1 MTIPAGIEL
10 FETAGAVA
18 DAEPTRCLAGAIGDA
33 LHARCVILFGSR
45 ARGDHRVSS
54 DVDIAI
60 VAKPAELNAQERHD
74 LRQQALGVA
83 ESVADGPF
91 PHVDVIIWTDQEF
104 RTKKRSVNHVAGRAW
119 REGKILYGSHEAL
132 PGEEVASE
140 LDNARELMRMC
151 QGQVRA
157 LFAMALNDDVF
168 IENIFGFHAQRGAEL
183 ALKAWISLIG
193 ERYERTH
200 NVADLVAILNDAGVA
215 DVQPYERLATLT
227 PYAVKYVYEEIENP
241 TMDRRYI
248 SQEVNALAHL
258 VESLLKRA
266 EEDAQGY
273 RIRTV

>member
-1 MTIPAGIEL
+1 MTTPTGIEI
-10 FETAGAVA
+10 FETAEAVA
-18 DAEPTRCLAGAIGDA
+18 DADPTRRVAGAIGDA

-45 ARGDHRVSS
+45 ARGDHQVCS

-60 VAKPAELNAQERHD
+60 VAKQAELNAQERHD
-74 LRQQALGVA
+74 LRQQALAVA
-83 ESVADGPF
+83 ESVADRQF
-91 PHVDVIIWTDQEF
+91 PHVDVIVWTEEEF
-104 RTKKRSVNHVAGRAW
+104 RTKKRSINHVAGRAW
-119 REGKILYGSHEAL
+119 REGKILYGLHETL
-132 PGEEVASE
+132 SGEEVVSE

-200 NVADLVAILNDAGVA
+200 NVADLVAILNDAGVT
-215 DVQPYERLATLT
+215 DVQPYEHLATLT

-241 TMDRRYI
+241 TMDRQYI
-248 SQEVNALAHL
+248 SQEINALADL

-266 EEDAQGY
+266 EKDATSG
-273 RIRTV
+273 